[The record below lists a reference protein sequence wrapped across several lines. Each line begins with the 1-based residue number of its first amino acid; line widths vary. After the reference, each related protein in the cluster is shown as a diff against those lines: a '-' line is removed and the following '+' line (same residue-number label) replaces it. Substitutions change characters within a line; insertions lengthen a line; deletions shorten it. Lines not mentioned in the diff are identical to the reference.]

1 MRETIYIK
9 NMVCPRCVRVVRE
22 DLEKMGLEVHHVEL
36 GEAEVETFVEE
47 FPFEAVKTVLE
58 ASGFELLDN
67 QERVAIEAI
76 KHVIIGWVEAE
87 TKSEV
92 PLSQIIEKEVGK
104 SYSYLSK
111 LFSRTEGITIE
122 KYFILQKIEKAKELL
137 LYDEFSASQIAVQ
150 LHYSSTAHFSR
161 QFKEVTGHTI
171 REFKQE
177 HTSHRKGIDRV

>member
-22 DLEKMGLEVHHVEL
+22 DLEKMGLTVHNVEL
-36 GEAEVETFVEE
+36 GEAEVETPEKAL
-47 FPFEAVKTVLE
+47 PYAGIAKTLDS
-58 ASGFELLDN
+58 SGFELLDN
-67 QERVAIEAI
+67 QERIAIEAV
-76 KHVIIGWVEAE
+76 KHVVIGWIEADK
-87 TKSEV
+87 KSEV

-104 SYSYLSK
+104 NYSYLSK

-137 LYDEFSASQIAVQ
+137 LYDELSASQIAVT

-171 REFKQE
+171 REFKQD
-177 HTSHRKGIDRV
+177 HPYHRKSIDSL